1 MKRVLVSIIIFAL
14 LFYTMSICSLA
25 GDGTTIEPPDAETP
39 NTTANNT
46 PETEQVTEGEKTPE
60 NTWSRKLVNFIKA
73 NVTET
78 SLMTFALAL
87 LAFCIEHFSSN
98 KKLKNHIGILNNN
111 AIEIANTSAGKTE
124 ENTKEIAALKNEM
137 ALFMDSLLVKV
148 NDTLKSVVKTSEERD
163 ELEKKL
169 AENSKLLEKA
179 IIAVEDS
186 ADTVANLL
194 IMSNIPNSKKEEF
207 YSTHVAAVN
216 ALKEIESEVTHREN
230 V

>member
-14 LFYTMSICSLA
+14 LFYTMSICSFA
-25 GDGTTIEPPDAETP
+25 GDGTTIEPPDTETP

-124 ENTKEIAALKNEM
+124 ENTKEFAALKNEM

-194 IMSNIPNSKKEEF
+194 IMSNIPNSKKEEI
-207 YSTHVAAVN
+207 YSKHVAAVN
-216 ALKEIESEVTHREN
+216 SLKEIESEVTHREN